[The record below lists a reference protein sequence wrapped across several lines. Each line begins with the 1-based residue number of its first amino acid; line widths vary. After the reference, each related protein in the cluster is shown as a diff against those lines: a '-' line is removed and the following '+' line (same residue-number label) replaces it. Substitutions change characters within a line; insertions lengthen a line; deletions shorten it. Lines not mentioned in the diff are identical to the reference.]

1 MGAEAM
7 STLAD
12 TVKQDI
18 LDALN
23 SDQLFL
29 PSLPEVA
36 LQIRST
42 AQNPDATIKD
52 LVDIISQDSALSAR
66 IVRVVN
72 SPLLRAP
79 QEVRDLAMAISRLG
93 MNYSC
98 NLAVGLAME
107 QMFSASNNRIDQ
119 RLRRLWR
126 LTGDVSALA
135 SVLARHSGAA
145 SADEALLA
153 GLIHRLGAL
162 PILSYAESHAE
173 LIVDDATL
181 SQVIDQLHG
190 SLGHII
196 LQSWDFPASFCGVP
210 VDYRQFDRKP
220 ASADLADLVMVANLM
235 AHNDGK
241 SGWSKK
247 DWHSVAAFTRLDIP
261 AERDDATIVHLYQLA
276 ASARAVFA

>member
-1 MGAEAM
+1 M

-36 LQIRST
+36 LHIRST
-42 AQNPDATIKD
+42 AENPDATIKD

-66 IVRVVN
+66 IIRVVN

-98 NLAVGLAME
+98 NLAIGLAME
-107 QMFSASNNRIDQ
+107 QMFRASNNRIDQ
-119 RLRRLWR
+119 RLRQLWR
-126 LTGDVSALA
+126 LTGDVSSLA

-145 SADEALLA
+145 NADEALLA

-162 PILSYAESHAE
+162 PILSYAESHPQ
-173 LIVDDATL
+173 LIVDDTTL

-190 SLGHII
+190 SLGQII
-196 LQSWDFPASFCGVP
+196 LQSWDFPSSFCGVP
-210 VDYRQFDRKP
+210 IAYRQFDRQP
-220 ASADLADLVMVANLM
+220 ADADLADLVMVANLM
-235 AHNDGK
+235 VHKDGQ

-247 DWHSVAAFTRLDIP
+247 DWQTVPAFTRLDVP
-261 AERDDATIVHLYQLA
+261 AEREDDTIVQLYQLA

>member
-1 MGAEAM
+1 M
-7 STLAD
+7 SSLVD
-12 TVKQDI
+12 TVNQDI

-36 LQIRST
+36 LQIRTT
-42 AQNPDATIKD
+42 AENPDATIKD

-66 IVRVVN
+66 IIRVVN

-79 QEVRDLAMAISRLG
+79 QEVRDLAMAVSRLG

-98 NLAVGLAME
+98 NLAIGLAME
-107 QMFSASNNRIDQ
+107 QMFRASNKQVDQ
-119 RLRRLWR
+119 RLRQLWR

-135 SVLARHSGAA
+135 SVLARHTGAA

-162 PILSYAESHAE
+162 PILSYAESHPE
-173 LIVDDATL
+173 LIVDDANL

-190 SLGHII
+190 SLGQII
-196 LQSWDFPASFCGVP
+196 LQSWDFPSSFCGIP
-210 VDYRQFDRKP
+210 IEYRQFERQP
-220 ASADLADLVMVANLM
+220 AEADLADLVLVANLM
-235 AHNDGK
+235 AHNEGN

-247 DWHSVAAFTRLDIP
+247 DWHSVAAFARLDLP
-261 AERDDATIVHLYQLA
+261 TDREDASIAQLYQLA
-276 ASARAVFA
+276 ASARAIFA

>member
-1 MGAEAM
+1 M
-7 STLAD
+7 SSLVD
-12 TVKQDI
+12 TVNQDI

-36 LQIRST
+36 LQIRTT
-42 AQNPDATIKD
+42 AENPDATIKD

-66 IVRVVN
+66 IIRVVN

-98 NLAVGLAME
+98 NLAIGLAME
-107 QMFSASNNRIDQ
+107 QMFRASNNQIDQ
-119 RLRRLWR
+119 RLRQLWR

-135 SVLARHSGAA
+135 SVLARHTGAA

-162 PILSYAESHAE
+162 PILSYAESHPE
-173 LIVDDATL
+173 RVTDDATL
-181 SQVIDQLHG
+181 SHLIDQLHG
-190 SLGHII
+190 SLGQMI
-196 LQSWDFPASFCGVP
+196 LQSWDFPTSFCGIP
-210 VDYRQFDRKP
+210 IDYQQFDRHP
-220 ASADLADLVMVANLM
+220 AQADLADLVMVANLM
-235 AHNDGK
+235 VHTDGK
-241 SGWSKK
+241 SRWSKT
-247 DWHSVAAFTRLDIP
+247 DWHSVAAFSRLDLP
-261 AERDDATIVHLYQLA
+261 TDREDQTIAQLYQLA
-276 ASARAVFA
+276 ASARAIFA

>member
-1 MGAEAM
+1 M
-7 STLAD
+7 SSLVD
-12 TVKQDI
+12 TVNQDI

-42 AQNPDATIKD
+42 AENPDATIKD

-66 IVRVVN
+66 IIRVVN

-98 NLAVGLAME
+98 NLAIGLAME
-107 QMFSASNNRIDQ
+107 QMFRASNPQIDQ
-119 RLRRLWR
+119 RLRQLWR

-135 SVLARHSGAA
+135 SVLARHTGAA

-162 PILSYAESHAE
+162 PILSYTESHPE
-173 LIVDDATL
+173 LIADDATL
-181 SQVIDQLHG
+181 THVIDQLHG
-190 SLGHII
+190 SLGQII
-196 LQSWDFPASFCGVP
+196 LQSWDFPSSFCGIP
-210 VDYRQFDRKP
+210 IEYRQFDRQP
-220 ASADLADLVMVANLM
+220 AQSDLVDLVMVANLM
-235 AHNDGK
+235 AHNDGN
-241 SGWSKK
+241 SGWSNK
-247 DWHSVAAFTRLDIP
+247 DWHTIAAFNRLDIP
-261 AERDDATIVHLYQLA
+261 ADRDDEIISQLYQLA
-276 ASARAVFA
+276 ASARAIFA